1 MKEKTY
7 EYSKALYIFEYI
19 CWILASVAVAYPL
32 IYSLAS
38 LGTRKSYYPTANKQH
53 KFAILFPAY
62 KEDRVILPVVES
74 FLQQHYPQEL
84 YKVIV
89 ISDHMQETTNERL
102 AQLPITL
109 LKANYENSSKAKA
122 LNFAMDH
129 FERDEF
135 DAVVILDADNIVDT
149 NFLLEINKV
158 FDAGVQ
164 AIQAHRTAKNRNTD
178 IAVLDGLSE
187 EVNNSIFRRGH
198 VRLGISS
205 ALIGSGMI
213 FNYQW
218 FHDNV
223 KHLVTTGEDKELE
236 VLLLKQRIFI
246 EFLDEVYV
254 YDEKTQGEKGFYNQ
268 RRRWLATQF
277 AQWGRVF
284 KDLPQA
290 ILSGN
295 IDYSDK
301 LIQWVLPPRLILF
314 GGIIVMGSIMQII
327 DWPLALKW
335 WALFLIMG
343 VTLCLAIPDKLVDD
357 RFKKSINKLPLL
369 FIMMVVNL
377 FRMKGMNKKFVN
389 TEKNGSSTL

>member
-1 MKEKTY
+1 MNIQEV
-7 EYSKALYIFEYI
+7 LYIFEYI
-19 CWILASVAVAYPL
+19 CWILASIAVAYPL

-129 FERDEF
+129 FGRDKF

-284 KDLPQA
+284 KDLPRA

-301 LIQWVLPPRLILF
+301 LIQWMLPPRLILF

>member
-1 MKEKTY
+1 MNIQEV
-7 EYSKALYIFEYI
+7 LYIFEYI
-19 CWILASVAVAYPL
+19 CWILASIAVAYPL

-84 YKVIV
+84 YKVII

-129 FERDEF
+129 FGRDEF

-277 AQWGRVF
+277 AQWGRV
-284 KDLPQA
+284 KDLPRA

-301 LIQWVLPPRLILF
+301 LIQWMLPPRLILF

>member
-1 MKEKTY
+1 MNIQEV
-7 EYSKALYIFEYI
+7 LYIFEYI
-19 CWILASVAVAYPL
+19 CWILASIAGAYPL

-129 FERDEF
+129 FGRDEF

-301 LIQWVLPPRLILF
+301 LIQWMLPPRLILF

>member
-1 MKEKTY
+1 MNIQEV
-7 EYSKALYIFEYI
+7 LYIFEYI
-19 CWILASVAVAYPL
+19 CWILASIAVAYPL

-84 YKVIV
+84 YKVII

-129 FERDEF
+129 FGRDEF

-284 KDLPQA
+284 KDLPRA

-295 IDYSDK
+295 IDYRDK
-301 LIQWVLPPRLILF
+301 LIQWMLPPRLILF

>member
-1 MKEKTY
+1 MNIQE
-7 EYSKALYIFEYI
+7 ALYIFEYI

-246 EFLDEVYV
+246 DFMVEVYV

>member
-1 MKEKTY
+1 MNIQE
-7 EYSKALYIFEYI
+7 ALYIFEYI

-178 IAVLDGLSE
+178 IAVIDGLSE

>member
-1 MKEKTY
+1 MNIQE
-7 EYSKALYIFEYI
+7 ALYIFEYI

-284 KDLPQA
+284 QDLPQA

>member
-1 MKEKTY
+1 MNIQEV
-7 EYSKALYIFEYI
+7 LYIFEYI
-19 CWILASVAVAYPL
+19 CWILASIAVAYPL

-357 RFKKSINKLPLL
+357 RFKKSIKKLTLL

-377 FRMKGMNKKFVN
+377 FRKK
-389 TEKNGSSTL
+389 

>member
-1 MKEKTY
+1 MNIQEV
-7 EYSKALYIFEYI
+7 LYIFEYI
-19 CWILASVAVAYPL
+19 CWILASIAVAYPL

-122 LNFAMDH
+122 LNFAMNH
-129 FERDEF
+129 FGRDKF

-301 LIQWVLPPRLILF
+301 LIQWMLPPRLILF

>member
-1 MKEKTY
+1 MNIQEV
-7 EYSKALYIFEYI
+7 LYIFEYI

-129 FERDEF
+129 FGRDEF

-284 KDLPQA
+284 KDLPRA

-301 LIQWVLPPRLILF
+301 LIQWMLPPRLILF

>member
-1 MKEKTY
+1 MNIQE
-7 EYSKALYIFEYI
+7 ALYIFEYI

-122 LNFAMDH
+122 LNFAMNH
-129 FERDEF
+129 FGRDEF

-284 KDLPQA
+284 KDLPRA

-301 LIQWVLPPRLILF
+301 LIQWMLPPRLILF

>member
-1 MKEKTY
+1 MNIQEV
-7 EYSKALYIFEYI
+7 LYIFEYI
-19 CWILASVAVAYPL
+19 CWILASIAVAYPL

-129 FERDEF
+129 FGRDEF

-254 YDEKTQGEKGFYNQ
+254 YDENTQGEKGFYNQ

-290 ILSGN
+290 IFSGN

-301 LIQWVLPPRLILF
+301 LIQWMLPPRLILF

>member
-1 MKEKTY
+1 MNIQEV
-7 EYSKALYIFEYI
+7 LYIFEYI

-62 KEDRVILPVVES
+62 KEDRVIIPVVES

-89 ISDHMQETTNERL
+89 ISDHMQDTTNEHL

-122 LNFAMDH
+122 LNFAMNH
-129 FERDEF
+129 FGRDEF

-246 EFLDEVYV
+246 EFLDELYV
-254 YDEKTQGEKGFYNQ
+254 YEEKTQGEKGFYNQ

-284 KDLPQA
+284 KDLPRA

-301 LIQWVLPPRLILF
+301 LIQWMLPPRLILF

>member
-1 MKEKTY
+1 MNIQE
-7 EYSKALYIFEYI
+7 ALYIFEYI
-19 CWILASVAVAYPL
+19 CWILASIAVAYPL

-38 LGTRKSYYPTANKQH
+38 LGTRKSYYPTANKLH

-62 KEDRVILPVVES
+62 KEDRVIIPVVES

-84 YKVIV
+84 YNVIV
-89 ISDHMQETTNERL
+89 VSDHMQNPTNERL
-102 AQLPITL
+102 SQLPITL
-109 LKANYENSSKAKA
+109 LQANYENSSKAKA
-122 LNFAMDH
+122 LNFAMNH
-129 FERDEF
+129 FGRDEF
-135 DAVVILDADNIVDT
+135 DAVVILDADNVVDS
-149 NFLLEINKV
+149 NFLTEINKV

-223 KHLVTTGEDKELE
+223 KHLITTGEDKELE

-254 YDEKTQGEKGFYNQ
+254 YDEKTQGKKGFYNQ

-277 AQWGRVF
+277 AQWERVF
-284 KDLPQA
+284 KDLPRA

-295 IDYSDK
+295 LDYSDK
-301 LIQWVLPPRLILF
+301 LIQWMLPPRLILF

>member
-1 MKEKTY
+1 MNIQE
-7 EYSKALYIFEYI
+7 ALYIFEYI

-254 YDEKTQGEKGFYNQ
+254 YDEKIQGEKGFYNQ

>member
-1 MKEKTY
+1 MNIQEV
-7 EYSKALYIFEYI
+7 LYIFEYI
-19 CWILASVAVAYPL
+19 CWILASIAVAYPL

-129 FERDEF
+129 FGRDEF

-236 VLLLKQRIFI
+236 VVLLKQRIFI

-301 LIQWVLPPRLILF
+301 LIQWMLPPRLILF

>member
-1 MKEKTY
+1 MNIQEV
-7 EYSKALYIFEYI
+7 LYIFEYI

-62 KEDRVILPVVES
+62 KEDRVIIPVVES

-89 ISDHMQETTNERL
+89 ISDHMQDTTNEHL

-122 LNFAMDH
+122 LNFAMNH
-129 FERDEF
+129 FGRDEF

-284 KDLPQA
+284 KDLPRT

-301 LIQWVLPPRLILF
+301 LIQWMLPPRLILF

-377 FRMKGMNKKFVN
+377 FRMKGMNKNRHELAF
-389 TEKNGSSTL
+389 G

>member
-1 MKEKTY
+1 MNIQE
-7 EYSKALYIFEYI
+7 ALYIFEYI
-19 CWILASVAVAYPL
+19 CWILASVDVAYPL

>member
-1 MKEKTY
+1 MNIQEV
-7 EYSKALYIFEYI
+7 LYIFEYI
-19 CWILASVAVAYPL
+19 CWILASIAVAYPL

-84 YKVIV
+84 YKVII

-122 LNFAMDH
+122 LNFAMNH
-129 FERDEF
+129 FGRDEF

-284 KDLPQA
+284 KDLPRA

-301 LIQWVLPPRLILF
+301 LIQWMLPPRLILF

-335 WALFLIMG
+335 WALFLIMR

>member
-1 MKEKTY
+1 MNIQEV
-7 EYSKALYIFEYI
+7 LYIFEYI
-19 CWILASVAVAYPL
+19 CWILASIAVAYPL

-129 FERDEF
+129 FGRDEF

-205 ALIGSGMI
+205 ALLGSGMI

-301 LIQWVLPPRLILF
+301 LIQWMLPPRLILF

>member
-1 MKEKTY
+1 MNIQEV
-7 EYSKALYIFEYI
+7 LYIFEYI
-19 CWILASVAVAYPL
+19 CWILASIAVAYPL

-84 YKVIV
+84 YKVII

-129 FERDEF
+129 FGRDEF

-254 YDEKTQGEKGFYNQ
+254 YDEKTQGKKGFYNQ

-301 LIQWVLPPRLILF
+301 LIQWMLPPRLILF

>member
-1 MKEKTY
+1 MNIQEV
-7 EYSKALYIFEYI
+7 LYIFEYI

-62 KEDRVILPVVES
+62 KEDRVIIPVVES

-89 ISDHMQETTNERL
+89 ISDHMQDTTNEHL

-122 LNFAMDH
+122 LNFAMNH
-129 FERDEF
+129 FGRDEF

-268 RRRWLATQF
+268 HRRWLATQF

-284 KDLPQA
+284 KDLPRA

-301 LIQWVLPPRLILF
+301 LIQWMLPPRLILF

>member
-1 MKEKTY
+1 MNIQE
-7 EYSKALYIFEYI
+7 ALYIFEYI

-129 FERDEF
+129 FGRDEF

-301 LIQWVLPPRLILF
+301 LIQWMLPPRLILF

>member
-1 MKEKTY
+1 MNIQE
-7 EYSKALYIFEYI
+7 ALYIFEYI

-284 KDLPQA
+284 KDLPRA

-301 LIQWVLPPRLILF
+301 LIQWMLPPRLILF

>member
-1 MKEKTY
+1 MNIQEV
-7 EYSKALYIFEYI
+7 LYIFEYI
-19 CWILASVAVAYPL
+19 CWILASIAVAYPL

-84 YKVIV
+84 YKVII

-129 FERDEF
+129 FGRDEF

-284 KDLPQA
+284 KDLPRA

-301 LIQWVLPPRLILF
+301 LIQWMLPPRLILF

-369 FIMMVVNL
+369 YIMMVVNL

>member
-1 MKEKTY
+1 MNIQEV
-7 EYSKALYIFEYI
+7 LYIFEYI
-19 CWILASVAVAYPL
+19 CWILASIAVAYPL

-84 YKVIV
+84 YKVII

-129 FERDEF
+129 FGRDEF

-284 KDLPQA
+284 KDLPRA

-295 IDYSDK
+295 IDYRDK
-301 LIQWVLPPRLILF
+301 LIQWMLPPRLILF

-327 DWPLALKW
+327 DWPLALTW

>member
-1 MKEKTY
+1 MNIQE
-7 EYSKALYIFEYI
+7 ALYILEYI

>member
-1 MKEKTY
+1 MNIQE
-7 EYSKALYIFEYI
+7 ALYIFEYI

-129 FERDEF
+129 FGRDEF

-284 KDLPQA
+284 KDLPRA

-301 LIQWVLPPRLILF
+301 LIQWMLPPRLILF

>member
-1 MKEKTY
+1 MNIQEV
-7 EYSKALYIFEYI
+7 LYIFEYI

-62 KEDRVILPVVES
+62 KEDRVIIPVVES

-89 ISDHMQETTNERL
+89 ISDHMQDTTNEHL

-109 LKANYENSSKAKA
+109 LKVNYENSSKAKA
-122 LNFAMDH
+122 LNFAMNH
-129 FERDEF
+129 FGRDEF

-223 KHLVTTGEDKELE
+223 KHLVTTGEDKEL

-284 KDLPQA
+284 KDLPRA

-301 LIQWVLPPRLILF
+301 LIQWMLPPRLILF

>member
-1 MKEKTY
+1 MNIQE
-7 EYSKALYIFEYI
+7 ALYIFEYI

-164 AIQAHRTAKNRNTD
+164 AIQAHRTAKNRNPD

>member
-1 MKEKTY
+1 MNIQEV
-7 EYSKALYIFEYI
+7 LYIFEYI
-19 CWILASVAVAYPL
+19 CWILASIAVAYPL

-62 KEDRVILPVVES
+62 QEDRVILPVVES
-74 FLQQHYPQEL
+74 YLQHHSPQEL

-129 FERDEF
+129 FGRDEF

-301 LIQWVLPPRLILF
+301 LIQWMLPPRLILF

>member
-1 MKEKTY
+1 MNIQEV
-7 EYSKALYIFEYI
+7 LYIFEYI
-19 CWILASVAVAYPL
+19 CWILASIAVAYPL

-84 YKVIV
+84 YKVII

-122 LNFAMDH
+122 LNFAMNH
-129 FERDEF
+129 FGRDEF

-301 LIQWVLPPRLILF
+301 LIQWMLPPRLILF

>member
-1 MKEKTY
+1 MNIQEV
-7 EYSKALYIFEYI
+7 LYIFEYI

-62 KEDRVILPVVES
+62 KEDRVIIPVVES

-89 ISDHMQETTNERL
+89 ISDHMQDTTNEHL

-122 LNFAMDH
+122 LNFAMNH
-129 FERDEF
+129 FGRDEF

-284 KDLPQA
+284 KDLPRA

-301 LIQWVLPPRLILF
+301 LIQWMLPPRLILF

-369 FIMMVVNL
+369 FIMMVNL

>member
-1 MKEKTY
+1 MNIQEV
-7 EYSKALYIFEYI
+7 LYIFEYI
-19 CWILASVAVAYPL
+19 CWILASIAVAYPL

-84 YKVIV
+84 YKVII

-102 AQLPITL
+102 AQLAITL

-129 FERDEF
+129 FGRDEF

-284 KDLPQA
+284 KDLPRA